1 MKQEFILPFFVA
13 HVLFSFLKTL
23 RNGCYVRVFLFLNE
37 ILNEIIVN
45 KSEYENFYG
54 KLGRGENN

>member
-23 RNGCYVRVFLFLNE
+23 RNGCYARVFLFLNE

-45 KSEYENFYG
+45 KLGYENFLREIREGG
-54 KLGRGENN
+54 K